1 MTRFPLFNSPFLLGF
16 DQFERT
22 LDRVTKTANDGYPP
36 YNIEQLE
43 DDGLR
48 ITLAVAGFDVKDL
61 GATIEDNELVI
72 AGEQKDADT
81 ARAFHHQGIAT
92 RKFQRRFVLADGI
105 EVTDAAYENGLLHID
120 LVRPN
125 VESRTRTISIRKDRT
140 APPQTVNLQTETA
153 TAE

>member
-1 MTRFPLFNSPFLLGF
+1 MTRFSLFNSPFLLGF

-22 LDRVTKTANDGYPP
+22 LDRVTKAANDGYPP

-43 DDGLR
+43 DGGLR
-48 ITLAVAGFDVKDL
+48 ITLAVAGFGVKDL
-61 GATIEDNELVI
+61 STAIEDNELVI

-92 RKFQRRFVLADGI
+92 RKFQRRFVLAEGI
-105 EVTDAAYENGLLHID
+105 EVTDASYDNGLLHID

-125 VESRTRTISIRKDRT
+125 VESRTRRISIREDRT
-140 APPQTVNLQTETA
+140 APPQTVNLRTETA